1 MRHSRVAII
10 IIYAVVVIW
19 WIWVIFPLYWAG
31 ITSVKTSAATLR
43 RTNYVPWV
51 DFQPTL
57 DPWRDTFLYQGDQLS
72 QGYRNTLINSIFS
85 AIIATILGT
94 MAGYGLLRFRYK
106 FGPLRNKDI
115 LIWIIS
121 QRMLPPAVVMLPYF
135 LMFHALRL
143 LDTHIGMIL
152 VYTVFNL
159 PLAVWLGRS
168 YVSEVPVAI
177 EEAALVDGA
186 SRIRTLFT
194 IVIPLII
201 PGLVGTF
208 LFCLIMAWN
217 EFLLALILTFENA
230 KTLPVMLAQQ
240 ESVIAT
246 NYWVISVMVL
256 VSIAPMVVITLFFQ
270 KYMIRGLATGA
281 LK

>member
-10 IIYAVVVIW
+10 IIYAVLVIW

-31 ITSVKTSAATLR
+31 ITSVKTSAATLQ

-51 DFQPTL
+51 DFQPSL
-57 DPWRDTFLYQGDQLS
+57 DPWRDTFLYQGDQLF

-135 LMFHALRL
+135 LMFHVLHL

-152 VYTVFNL
+152 VYTVFNK
-159 PLAVWLGRS
+159 
-168 YVSEVPVAI
+168 
-177 EEAALVDGA
+177 
-186 SRIRTLFT
+186 
-194 IVIPLII
+194 
-201 PGLVGTF
+201 
-208 LFCLIMAWN
+208 CL
-217 EFLLALILTFENA
+217 
-230 KTLPVMLAQQ
+230 
-240 ESVIAT
+240 
-246 NYWVISVMVL
+246 
-256 VSIAPMVVITLFFQ
+256 
-270 KYMIRGLATGA
+270 TG
-281 LK
+281 KMRK